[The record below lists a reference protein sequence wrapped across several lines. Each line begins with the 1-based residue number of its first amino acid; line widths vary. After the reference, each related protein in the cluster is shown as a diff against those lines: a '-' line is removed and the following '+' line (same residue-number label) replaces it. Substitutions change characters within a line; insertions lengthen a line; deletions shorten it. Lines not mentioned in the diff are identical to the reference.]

1 MEEAVHSKGGGWVYE
16 PRQAGDPRG
25 RKYKETDS
33 PLEPADAQNLAE
45 HFRTSGS
52 QNSVRIHWCGFKH
65 LVCGSF
71 HSTYRKLKQ
80 QEQTQ
85 SLTQEETIDPKKEL
99 QAWPV

>member
-1 MEEAVHSKGGGWVYE
+1 MSQDRQGTPEAE
-16 PRQAGDPRG
+16 NT
-25 RKYKETDS
+25 RKRTL

-99 QAWPV
+99 QAWLV